1 MKNTITIKELA
12 KKLGLVEETIRKWES
27 RYSIEVKR
35 NSRNSRY
42 YTDDLVIIFEKIKEL
57 KDKKYEDEEIFIEL
71 KKIFNLGLD
80 VTSNESKLL
89 QLSENNH
96 NSNLF
101 IEEIKTTIKDNNE
114 LALRLAS
121 VSAEMGFLKGKLHY
135 IEDENS
141 SLKKEAQLTKIESKK
156 ILELN
161 QELLNKEKELNEL
174 KLKIN
179 IISIE
184 LQSKDYLLN
193 EGKKENDK
201 LNLGLL
207 NLQHKLIEV
216 SNMSILN
223 KIKFKYDKND

>member
-12 KKLGLVEETIRKWES
+12 KKLSLVEETIRKWES

-42 YTDDLVIIFEKIKEL
+42 YTDDLVLIFEKIKEL
-57 KDKKYEDEEIFIEL
+57 KDKKYEDEEIFSEL

-114 LALRLAS
+114 LALRLAN

-135 IEDENS
+135 
-141 SLKKEAQLTKIESKK
+141 EA
-156 ILELN
+156 
-161 QELLNKEKELNEL
+161 
-174 KLKIN
+174 
-179 IISIE
+179 
-184 LQSKDYLLN
+184 
-193 EGKKENDK
+193 
-201 LNLGLL
+201 
-207 NLQHKLIEV
+207 
-216 SNMSILN
+216 
-223 KIKFKYDKND
+223 